1 MEILKDKTALIVG
14 LASNKSIAY
23 GIAKHFHQAGAKLI
37 FTYQNDRL
45 KTRVEKFADEFSA
58 EVIAA
63 CDVANDEELYN
74 LRTQLGNANHKI
86 DILVHS
92 VGFAPG
98 EELDGKMIDVC
109 TREGFK
115 TAHEISSYSLIA
127 LTQAVRPLLTADA
140 SIITLTY
147 HGSQQTLPNYNVMG
161 LAKASLEAAVRYL
174 ASDLGESGVRV
185 NAISAG
191 PIRTLAASGIKSF
204 RTMLSINEKRSA
216 LKRNI
221 NIDDVGKTALFLGS
235 GLSSGITAETIY
247 VDGGFRSCAIS
258 RNEMS

>member
-1 MEILKDKTALIVG
+1 MELLKNKTALIVG

-45 KTRVEKFADEFSA
+45 KSRVEKFAEEFSA
-58 EVIAA
+58 SAIYP
-63 CDVANDEELYN
+63 CDVASDQELQALTKN
-74 LRTQLGNANHKI
+74 LESSGESI

-109 TREGFK
+109 SREGFK
-115 TAHEISSYSLIA
+115 IAHEISSYSLIA
-127 LTQAVRPLLTADA
+127 LTQAVRPLLTDSS

-161 LAKASLEAAVRYL
+161 LAKASLEASVRYL
-174 ASDLGESGVRV
+174 ANDLGEHGIRV

-204 RTMLSINEKRSA
+204 RSMLAINAQRSA

-221 NIDDVGKTALFLGS
+221 DTDDVGKTALFLAS
-235 GLSSGITAETIY
+235 DLASGITSETIY

-258 RNEMS
+258 REEMQ

>member
-1 MEILKDKTALIVG
+1 MQLLEGKTALIVG

-23 GIAKHFHQAGAKLI
+23 GIAKQYHQAGASLI
-37 FTYQNDRL
+37 FTYQNERL
-45 KTRVEKFADEFSA
+45 RSRVEKFAEEFSA
-58 EVIAA
+58 NAIYP
-63 CDVANDEELYN
+63 CDLSNDQEL
-74 LRTQLGNANHKI
+74 LDLKTSLESTRHKI
-86 DILVHS
+86 DIVVHS

-98 EELDGKMIDVC
+98 EELDGKMVDVC
-109 TREGFK
+109 TRNGFK
-115 TAHEISSYSLIA
+115 IAHEISSYSLIA
-127 LTQAVRPLLTADA
+127 LTQSIRNMLSESA
-140 SIITLTY
+140 SILTLTY

-174 ASDLGESGVRV
+174 ANDLGEHGIRV

-204 RTMLSINEKRSA
+204 RSMLAINEKRSA

-221 NIDDVGKTALFLGS
+221 NIDDVGKAAVFLGS
-235 GLSSGITAETIY
+235 DLSSGVTAETIY

-258 RNEMS
+258 RNEM